1 MQIAKTHSRRKR
13 KNKWSKG
20 DRAIHFLEDMIKRKS
35 TLENGFPGPYLSRY
49 HGVST
54 RHQEKKKEPPLACK
68 LKSVVYTSVCV

>member
-1 MQIAKTHSRRKR
+1 MNEEKGKISEV
-13 KNKWSKG
+13 KG

-54 RHQEKKKEPPLACK
+54 RHQEKKKRTPSCLQIEKCSIYKCMCLD
-68 LKSVVYTSVCV
+68 